1 MSVFDNLNADD
12 LYPLRSDPFIR
23 KLSSTVIVRIC
34 KSGDLKTIRIAGKI
48 FVTKQWV
55 LEFIEKSTNKELSF
69 QVKSP
74 TSVSRKNQVLEAE
87 QQFKQITRAKPKRAP
102 KPA

>member
-1 MSVFDNLNADD
+1 MPVFDNLNADD

-69 QVKSP
+69 QVKSA
-74 TSVSRKNQVLEAE
+74 SRKNKVLEAE
-87 QQFKQITRAKPKRAP
+87 QESKQITRAKTKRTSNSREG
-102 KPA
+102 

>member
-12 LYPLRSDPFIR
+12 LYPLRSDPFVK

-34 KSGDLKTIRIAGKI
+34 KSGDLKTIRLAGKI

-69 QVKSP
+69 QMKS
-74 TSVSRKNQVLEAE
+74 TSRKNKVLEAE
-87 QQFKQITRAKPKRAP
+87 QESKQITRAKTKRASNSREG
-102 KPA
+102 